1 MAQGFCQSQDFQRI
15 YVSKKKNKQSKPTK
29 ANTAKAGS
37 KSKKDAGPAIKV
49 ISDNRKAR
57 HRYQVIDAIEC
68 GLILRGSEVKSL
80 RDGKC
85 QLDEAYG
92 RLKGHSLWLV
102 GCDIAEYP
110 QATVWNHEPKR
121 PRELLVNKREMLK
134 WVGKAKEKGLTLV
147 PLKMYFNE
155 RGIAKCEMALCRGMK
170 LHDKREKLKK
180 DDARRDIERATRRGR

>member
-1 MAQGFCQSQDFQRI
+1 MN
-15 YVSKKKNKQSKPTK
+15 KKKAAPTKPKPTK
-29 ANTAKAGS
+29 PKSGAAKSAKG
-37 KSKKDAGPAIKV
+37 KSKKADKGPTLKI

-57 HRYQVIDAIEC
+57 HRYAIIDAIEC

-92 RLKGHSLWLV
+92 RVNGDTLWLV

-121 PRELLVNKREMLK
+121 PRQLLVHKREMQK
-134 WVGKAKEKGLTLV
+134 FIGKAREKGLTLV
-147 PLKMYFNE
+147 PMKMYFNE
-155 RGIAKCEMALCRGMK
+155 RGIAKCEMALCKGMK
-170 LHDKREKLKK
+170 IHDKREKLKK
-180 DDARRDIERATRRGR
+180 DDARRDIERAVRRRV